1 MPYTVSTLITSGSY
15 NQSRIL
21 FFIAKE
27 TLTTLSR
34 KQAQKLFYHLA
45 IHPDI
50 FSEIAIHPI
59 RKEGIPEVCL
69 YTEYMT
75 ETEHL
80 FHFHRIDRKH
90 LNLIRHLFDLFDFPL
105 FGYQTH
111 P

>member
-1 MPYTVSTLITSGSY
+1 MPYTVSTKITSGSY
-15 NQSRIL
+15 RQSSIL
-21 FFIAKE
+21 FFLASD

-50 FSEIAIHPI
+50 FSEIAIYSI
-59 RKEGIPEVCL
+59 RKENIPEVCT
-69 YTEYMT
+69 YTEYAT

-90 LNLIRHLFDLFDFPL
+90 LNIIQQLFDLFDFPL
-105 FGYQTH
+105 FGYLM
-111 P
+111 

>member
-1 MPYTVSTLITSGSY
+1 MPYTVSTKITSGSY
-15 NQSRIL
+15 NQSPIL
-21 FFIAKE
+21 FFLASD
-27 TLTTLSR
+27 TLTTLTR
-34 KQAQKLFYHLA
+34 KQAKKLFYHLA

-80 FHFHRIDRKH
+80 LHFHHVDRNH
-90 LNLIRHLFDLFDFPL
+90 LDLFHQLSDLFDHPL
-105 FGYQTH
+105 FGYHQ
-111 P
+111 